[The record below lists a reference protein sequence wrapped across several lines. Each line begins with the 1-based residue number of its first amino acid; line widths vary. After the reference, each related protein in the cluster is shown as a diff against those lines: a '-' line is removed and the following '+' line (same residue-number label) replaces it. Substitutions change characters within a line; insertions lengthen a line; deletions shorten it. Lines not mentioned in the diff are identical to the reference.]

1 MINDRRNANVSL
13 LDVWKLE
20 RSSKVTNQHITY
32 IQSIENRQRMLISIN
47 IVFDICMSLTWPRFD

>member
-20 RSSKVTNQHITY
+20 LSSKVTNQHITY